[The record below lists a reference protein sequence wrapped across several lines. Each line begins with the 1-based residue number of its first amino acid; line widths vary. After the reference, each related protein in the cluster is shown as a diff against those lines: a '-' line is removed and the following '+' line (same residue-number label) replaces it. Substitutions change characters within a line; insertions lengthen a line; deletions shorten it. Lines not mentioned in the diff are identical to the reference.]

1 MKHKYFFSF
10 FVIIHMTSEMS
21 IKEVIIKKL
30 KTTLGET
37 LERLSKNL
45 SGKAFE
51 YAFHRPLYDSNITSE
66 QKKEIE
72 SILKNYIS
80 LYNISFTSETFK
92 ATTEKISDILKIT
105 QKNLNSIALNKK
117 QNQEDILFLSDVDLA
132 QNHVTATINFWIK
145 NDIFEQFKN
154 EQNYEGIKKKNT
166 ITSIVLSHFEN
177 NYISLKTILEEY
189 CYNNIISIALQKK
202 SIPKKLLLNKIDEN
216 NFQVSLDEL
225 IESKKNTKEIIEGTL
240 SYNKTMKEIV
250 DLLTLEEEK
259 KNNTIKEDKKKQE
272 LCNQEIKKLQNNQ
285 DILKKKREKESQTY
299 ERELAAHE
307 TNFDVSRYEEKI
319 TNKKSLLDQKQKE
332 LDTIQNS
339 SGLNFLKNTIT
350 FATNGKKKEIEELKK
365 DIDFLKK
372 SREETLE
379 QKQREYA
386 LFMPQEHAKKMK
398 EFDQNIEII
407 NLTIESLSEETKKIN
422 STILVLEKE
431 INAIKKIKKS
441 LDTISETIKQEI
453 TSAENKIFTYI
464 KETQKET
471 KQNLFITMKDFL
483 KKEKNEKKQ
492 FNPVTLSSEIKI
504 IEENK
509 KTLEES
515 LQTVLQSTL
524 EKIHNVNNLLMHDN
538 KIMYLILLLFIEEP
552 LPDVKN
558 QNANL
563 ILEMDQDFFFPCIE
577 TIHTLDNKGTIFAD
591 AAFSKIALHIHQKII
606 GLETTIRST
615 ISFLSTFIIL
625 HSFDPYAQKEKSAYF
640 ENIPVI
646 NGVVNFFTNKDNA
659 SPDMYG
665 FQKKNEPSKKSKDQK
680 LFSKNKEEKNTTAE
694 NKEKNLKDRNT
705 QQINSESFD
714 TKTTHSQEK
723 NTAAITS
730 QNKLLTMIKNT
741 IFAFFTN
748 NALYLSLIN
757 RIFRF

>member
-1 MKHKYFFSF
+1 MKYKYLFSF

-21 IKEVIIKKL
+21 IKEVVIKKL
-30 KTTLGET
+30 KTTLGGA
-37 LERLSKNL
+37 LEGLSKNL
-45 SGKAFE
+45 SGKVFE
-51 YAFHRPLYDSNITSE
+51 YAFHTPLYDPSIISE
-66 QKKEIE
+66 QKKKIE

-80 LYNISFTSETFK
+80 LYNISFAPETFK

-105 QKNLNSIALNKK
+105 QKNLNSIALSKK

-132 QNHVTATINFWIK
+132 QNHVTATINFWIN
-145 NDIFEQFKN
+145 NDIFEQFKD
-154 EQNYEGIKKKNT
+154 EQNYEDIKKKNT
-166 ITSIVLSHFEN
+166 ITSTVLSHFEN

-189 CYNNIISIALQKK
+189 CYNNIISIALQKQ
-202 SIPKKLLLNKIDEN
+202 SIPQKLLLNKIDEN
-216 NFQVSLDEL
+216 NFQVTLDEL
-225 IESKKNTKEIIEGTL
+225 IASKKNTEEIIEGTL
-240 SYNKTMKEIV
+240 SYNKTIKEIV
-250 DLLTLEEEK
+250 NLLILEEEK

-272 LCNQEIKKLQNNQ
+272 LCNQDIKELQKNQ
-285 DILKKKREKESQTY
+285 DIFKKNREKEAQAY
-299 ERELAAHE
+299 QRELATHE
-307 TNFDVSRYEEKI
+307 ANFDVSHYEEKI

-339 SGLNFLKNTIT
+339 SGWNFLKNAIT
-350 FATNGKKKEIEELKK
+350 LSENSKKKEIEELKK
-365 DIDFLKK
+365 DIDSFKK

-386 LFMPQEHAKKMK
+386 LFMPQKHAEEMK
-398 EFDQNIEII
+398 EFDQNIEKI
-407 NLTIESLSEETKKIN
+407 NLKIESLSEETKKIN
-422 STILVLEKE
+422 STVIVFENK

-471 KQNLFITMKDFL
+471 KQNLFITMQDFL

-515 LQTVLQSTL
+515 LQTFLQSTL

-538 KIMYLILLLFIEEP
+538 KIMYLILLLFIEESFP
-552 LPDVKN
+552 AVRN

-563 ILEMDQDFFFPCIE
+563 ILEVGSDFFFSCIE

-591 AAFSKIALHIHQKII
+591 AAFSKIASHIHQKII
-606 GLETTIRST
+606 GLETTIENT

-625 HSFDPYAQKEKSAYF
+625 HSFDPHAQKEKSAFF
-640 ENIPVI
+640 EKIPVI

-665 FQKKNEPSKKSKDQK
+665 FQTKQPKSQK
-680 LFSKNKEEKNTTAE
+680 SSPKNKEKKNTIAE
-694 NKEKNLKDRNT
+694 NKEKNLNDRNT
-705 QQINSESFD
+705 QQINSESLD

-723 NTAAITS
+723 NTAVMTS
-730 QNKLLTMIKNT
+730 QNKLSTSIKNT
-741 IFAFFTN
+741 VFSFFTN
-748 NALYLSLIN
+748 NALYQYLIN
-757 RIFRF
+757 LIFQF